1 MNIGIFSDLHI
12 DTNNPGCSVPVED
25 ALCEAALAQKVDLL
39 LIGGD
44 ISNNS
49 ATTLKTLRYI
59 RERLSIPCLFVPG
72 NHDLWNIHNP
82 ERTAWD
88 SYRELQAFEGNLAN
102 GAYMI
107 NEEWAVVGDIGW
119 YDYSFGADRYTK
131 EEFDRMSLGDRTW
144 QDSLF
149 ALWDWPTTEVC
160 DYFVQKLDKQLSE
173 LRDKKVIVM
182 THVLPHR
189 YFTVPYAPEVWGYF
203 NAFLG
208 SEQYGKLIESYAS
221 SVKLAV
227 CGHVH
232 YRKRQTFG
240 GTLYVCSCL
249 GYTREW
255 SNPGDART
263 EVAKALSVI
272 ELASLEDR
280 SPQNA

>member
-1 MNIGIFSDLHI
+1 MNIGILSDLHI
-12 DTNNPGCSVPVED
+12 DTNNPGCSVPVEE

-72 NHDLWNIHNP
+72 NHDLWNIHDP

-107 NEEWAVVGDIGW
+107 NEKWAVVGDIGW
-119 YDYSFGADRYTK
+119 YDYSFGADSYTK
-131 EEFDRMSLGDRTW
+131 EEFDRMSLGERTW

-149 ALWDWPTTEVC
+149 ALWDRPTTEVC
-160 DYFVQKLDKQLSE
+160 DYFVQKLDKQLNA

-240 GTLYVCSCL
+240 STLYVCSCL

-272 ELASLEDR
+272 ELASLEEC
-280 SPQNA
+280 SSLNS